1 MKTEISTS
9 RTNALAERL
18 SALSRERFYD
28 VYKQF
33 EWPDKLDPDSFSMSP
48 ELTTLS
54 GTPIWST
61 LSDEQKW
68 RLTICESATLFSNSL
83 NGEKVLV
90 AGLASQLYSKRA
102 TPEITDYLHHF
113 LDEENKHMIMF
124 GVFCRKYV
132 GRVYPDK
139 RLAVPAKYA
148 PGEELLRFYTLAM
161 VVEAYGDYYNM
172 RVMNDERCNPLVR
185 AISSVHHVDEACH
198 MAFDKAYLADL
209 AAEHMPSWDDETRK
223 TFQEWLA
230 VFMKVT
236 WLTFY
241 NPAAYRD
248 AGIEDPYEVQKIA
261 LAAPEQK
268 ALREKV
274 SASVA
279 NFFLRTGLIAALPDV

>member
-1 MKTEISTS
+1 MKTEISRS

-18 SALSRERFYD
+18 TAQSRERFYD
-28 VYKQF
+28 VYEQF
-33 EWPDKLDPDSFSMSP
+33 EWPDRLDPDAFSMSP
-48 ELTTLS
+48 EITTLS

-68 RLTICESATLFSNSL
+68 RLTITETATLFSNTL
-83 NGEKVLV
+83 NGERVLV
-90 AGLASQLYSKRA
+90 AGLASQLYSKGA

-139 RLAVPAKYA
+139 RLAMPAKYA

-161 VVEAYGDYYNM
+161 VVEAYGDYYNV
-172 RVMNDERCNPLVR
+172 RVMSDDRCNPLVR
-185 AISSVHHVDEACH
+185 AISRVHHVDEARH
-198 MAFDKAYLADL
+198 IAFDKAYLAEL
-209 AAEHMPSWDDETRK
+209 AAEHMPGWDDATRK
-223 TFQEWLA
+223 GFHGWLA
-230 VFMKVT
+230 GFMKAN
-236 WLTFY
+236 WQTFY

-261 LAAPEQK
+261 MAAPAQK

-274 SASVA
+274 TSNVAS
-279 NFFLRTGLIAALPDV
+279 FFLQTGLITELPDV

>member
-28 VYKQF
+28 VYQQF
-33 EWPDKLDPDSFSMSP
+33 EWPDRLDPDSFSMSP
-48 ELTTLS
+48 EITTLS
-54 GTPIWST
+54 DTPVWSALT
-61 LSDEQKW
+61 DEQKW
-68 RLTICESATLFSNSL
+68 RLTITETATLFSNTL

-90 AGLASQLYSKRA
+90 AGLASQLYSKAA

-139 RLAVPAKYA
+139 RLAMPAKYA

-161 VVEAYGDYYNM
+161 VVEAYGDYFNV
-172 RVMNDERCNPLVR
+172 RVMNDDRCNPLVR
-185 AISSVHHVDEACH
+185 AISRVHHVDEARH
-198 MAFDKAYLADL
+198 IAFDKAYLAEL
-209 AAEHMPSWDDETRK
+209 AAEHMPGWDDATR
-223 TFQEWLA
+223 TNFQTWLA
-230 VFMKVT
+230 GFMKAN

-241 NPAAYRD
+241 NPAAYHD
-248 AGIEDPYEVQKIA
+248 AGIENPYEVQKIA
-261 LAAPEQK
+261 MAAPGQK

-274 SASVA
+274 TASVA
-279 NFFLRTGLIAALPDV
+279 NFFLQTGLVAELPEV

>member
-1 MKTEISTS
+1 MKSEISTS

-28 VYKQF
+28 VYEQF
-33 EWPDKLDPDSFSMSP
+33 EWPERLDPDSFSMSP
-48 ELTTLS
+48 EITTLC
-54 GTPIWST
+54 GTPVWSALT
-61 LSDEQKW
+61 DEQKW
-68 RLTICESATLFSNSL
+68 RLTITETATLFSNTL

-90 AGLASQLYSKRA
+90 AGLASQLYSKAA

-139 RLAVPAKYA
+139 RLAMPARYA

-161 VVEAYGDYYNM
+161 VVEAYGDYYNV
-172 RVMNDERCNPLVR
+172 RVMGDDRCNPLVR
-185 AISSVHHVDEACH
+185 AISRVHHVDEARH
-198 MAFDKAYLADL
+198 IAFDKAYLAEL
-209 AAEHMPSWDDETRK
+209 AAEHMPGWDDATRK
-223 TFQEWLA
+223 SFQDWLA
-230 VFMKVT
+230 GFMKAN

-248 AGIEDPYEVQKIA
+248 AGIEDPYEAQKIA

-274 SASVA
+274 TANVAS
-279 NFFLRTGLIAALPDV
+279 FFLQTGLIAELPTV